1 MLSMATIKDV
11 NRTPS
16 GRITYRGES
25 FSGFN
30 KPKRTPKASKKS
42 AVLAKK
48 GDEIKIV
55 RFGDQN
61 MTIKKD
67 QPARKK
73 SFRARH
79 SCDTAKDKFT
89 ARYWSCKAW

>member
-1 MLSMATIKDV
+1 MATTKDV
-11 NRTPS
+11 KRTPS
-16 GRITYRGES
+16 GRVVYRGES
-25 FSGFN
+25 FAGFN
-30 KPKRTPKASKKS
+30 KPKRTPSAKKKS

-48 GDEIKIV
+48 GNQIKLV

-61 MTIKKD
+61 MSIKKD
-67 QPARKK
+67 QPARRK

-79 SCDTAKDKFT
+79 NCDTAKDKFS

>member
-1 MLSMATIKDV
+1 MATIKDAK
-11 NRTPS
+11 RTSS
-16 GRITYRGES
+16 GKIQYRGET
-25 FSGFN
+25 FSGYN
-30 KPKRTPKASKKS
+30 KPKRTPKAAKKS
-42 AVLAKK
+42 AVLAKV

-67 QPARKK
+67 QPARRK

-79 SCDTAKDKFT
+79 KCDTAKDKFT

>member
-1 MLSMATIKDV
+1 MATTRNVTRNK
-11 NRTPS
+11 S
-16 GRITYRGES
+16 GITYRGES
-25 FSGFN
+25 FSGYN
-30 KPKRTPKASKKS
+30 KPKRTPGENKKS

-55 RFGDQN
+55 RFGDPN

-73 SFRARH
+73 SFHARH
-79 SCDTAKDKFT
+79 KCDTANDVFT